1 MCRPVVMKFAEF
13 LAYGLPTAKI
23 WQACLTQRLAQ
34 TAYPRLLCVPFL
46 FSLEE
51 VDLPPSHLS
60 HDGIWITEMCEGC
73 RGKRCL
79 FLMAT
84 FSSSQ
89 DSQQPPIKVHQA
101 HSPSLSQTSWQT
113 ICSAKYFSYN
123 NHSLLNILV
132 LHWLLVSCMSLG
144 TFTLWPPKGKSLLRS
159 VCTGAPTRSHTSA
172 YALYKWW
179 IRIEMPLIGVF
190 HLGRLRSCT
199 CHMRRTS

>member
-1 MCRPVVMKFAEF
+1 MT
-13 LAYGLPTAKI
+13 GLSNPRT
-23 WQACLTQRLAQ
+23 Q
-34 TAYPRLLCVPFL
+34 TAYPRPLCVPFL

-60 HDGIWITEMCEGC
+60 HEGIWITEMCEGC
-73 RGKRCL
+73 RGKRSL
-79 FLMAT
+79 LLMAT
-84 FSSSQ
+84 FSSSSQ

-101 HSPSLSQTSWQT
+101 HSPSLLQTSWQT
-113 ICSAKYFSYN
+113 TCSANFSYN

-132 LHWLLVSCMSLG
+132 LHWLLLSCMSLG

-159 VCTGAPTRSHTSA
+159 VCTGAPTRGHTSA

-179 IRIEMPLIGVF
+179 IRIEMPPIGAF
-190 HLGRLRSCT
+190 HLGRLRSRT